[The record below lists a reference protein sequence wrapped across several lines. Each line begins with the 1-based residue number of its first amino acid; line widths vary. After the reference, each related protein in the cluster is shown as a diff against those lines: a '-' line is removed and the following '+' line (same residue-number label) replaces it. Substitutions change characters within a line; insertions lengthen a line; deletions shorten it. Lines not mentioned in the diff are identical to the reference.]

1 MPMSEDERIG
11 EIVRFLAF
19 LREGSVTL
27 CYQVSD
33 SRNCN
38 PPGCRYEPCTTST
51 PTLILSYAQQ
61 QGRRE
66 KYAWEQCE
74 RDASQSS
81 PV

>member
-27 CYQVSD
+27 CYQVAD
-33 SRNCN
+33 SRICN

-51 PTLILSYAQQ
+51 PMLILKYAQEQ
-61 QGRRE
+61 SSRE
-66 KYAWEQCE
+66 KYARERCE
-74 RDASQSS
+74 RDTSHASSA
-81 PV
+81 